1 MKKADRASVET
12 TKGME
17 QEEIKVIHDSELI
30 SYTTEDITFDEFTNN
45 IKKEILKK
53 AWVEDLKENTDGEN
67 VIFDVTSKVQKIT
80 VELSPNGS
88 MNLGKTK
95 VTIGGNDTSIF
106 NYEVVDNNVRIIG
119 LNFANID
126 FVSKISE
133 VIGYNNSMF
142 SEITIDAQKLKIPSQ
157 IDGKT
162 VTEINWKTHLNSNL
176 KNKVIIRGIEEI
188 EYPDTL
194 KKLSNESLNTEFPDV
209 KVINLN
215 DGLEEIGDYAF
226 WNCNKVK
233 SLEIPKSVN
242 KINGRPFIG
251 MNYNTIIMISREL
264 SDSVC
269 YDNEWLVAGGYLRN
283 IVFYTDYINY
293 TVQWYDVE
301 GNFIKSPETRRG
313 EVGVTVS
320 VTSGDMS
327 VQGYIF
333 DSENSQNILSAE
345 LSEGGDT
352 ILRMYFK
359 LDN

>member
-176 KNKVIIRGIEEI
+176 KNKVII
-188 EYPDTL
+188 
-194 KKLSNESLNTEFPDV
+194 
-209 KVINLN
+209 
-215 DGLEEIGDYAF
+215 
-226 WNCNKVK
+226 
-233 SLEIPKSVN
+233 
-242 KINGRPFIG
+242 
-251 MNYNTIIMISREL
+251 
-264 SDSVC
+264 
-269 YDNEWLVAGGYLRN
+269 
-283 IVFYTDYINY
+283 
-293 TVQWYDVE
+293 
-301 GNFIKSPETRRG
+301 
-313 EVGVTVS
+313 
-320 VTSGDMS
+320 
-327 VQGYIF
+327 
-333 DSENSQNILSAE
+333 
-345 LSEGGDT
+345 
-352 ILRMYFK
+352 
-359 LDN
+359 